1 MHLYRSPFPL
11 TTRLFTFFNL
21 TVMMRLLNSD
31 TYYCAFSNNSQ
42 IFLYKTMIFT
52 LYRDYTKKLHSCSLA
67 LHKEDTFYNRL
78 MHFDPLL
85 YWCFAT
91 LMKCKSF
98 KNCILIPR
106 LIVISGLFSSLH
118 STLYLSDVGA
128 NLINAQP
135 FSFGRLLGRKC
146 IYVAIIAA

>member
-1 MHLYRSPFPL
+1 MQNNDLYPL
-11 TTRLFTFFNL
+11 QR
-21 TVMMRLLNSD
+21 
-31 TYYCAFSNNSQ
+31 
-42 IFLYKTMIFT
+42 LYKETAF
-52 LYRDYTKKLHSCSLA
+52 LQFSVAQGGY
-67 LHKEDTFYNRL
+67 FYNRL

-118 STLYLSDVGA
+118 STPYPSDVGV
-128 NLINAQP
+128 NRINAQP
-135 FSFGRLLGRKC
+135 FSFGHLLSRKH
-146 IYVAIIAA
+146 IYMLQSLQLATLITDNNKCAISILSIMNQFVLARYYDPVLSY

>member
-31 TYYCAFSNNSQ
+31 TYYCAFSNNFH
-42 IFLYKTMIFT
+42 IFHIQNNDLYPLQRLYKETAF
-52 LYRDYTKKLHSCSLA
+52 LQFSVAQGGY
-67 LHKEDTFYNRL
+67 FYNRL

-146 IYVAIIAA
+146 IYVAIML